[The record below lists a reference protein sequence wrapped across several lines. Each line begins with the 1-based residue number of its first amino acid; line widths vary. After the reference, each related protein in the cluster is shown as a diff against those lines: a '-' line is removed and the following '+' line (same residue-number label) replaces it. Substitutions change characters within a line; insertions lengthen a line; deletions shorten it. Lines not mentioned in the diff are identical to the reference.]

1 MTRKGEPTEW
11 VIPFF
16 LGVFG
21 LFWFFFSLLLAFLS
35 SDDWLGVYAL
45 WICAP
50 VTSGA
55 SLVLIG
61 YGLAMRRRARRL
73 SEIATMLRAYRR
85 IKISDLARKLAV
97 TEFEAE
103 RVIARCIELGM
114 VEGHID
120 RTTGEFFTPESV
132 AQVVKLSPCPY
143 CGSPADQLVL
153 SGETAKCPA
162 CGAVF
167 DAERKVVTQ

>member
-1 MTRKGEPTEW
+1 MASKGEPTGW
-11 VIPFF
+11 IIPFF

-21 LFWFFFSLLLAFLS
+21 LFWFFFSLLLAFLDS
-35 SDDWLGVYAL
+35 GDWLGVYAL

-50 VTSGA
+50 VTSGV

-61 YGLAMRRRARRL
+61 YGLAMRRRAQRL
-73 SEIATMLRAYRR
+73 SEIATMLKAYRR
-85 IKISDLARKLAV
+85 IKISDLAQKLGV

-114 VEGHID
+114 VEGNID
-120 RTTGEFFTPESV
+120 RATGEFFTPESV
-132 AQVVKLSPCPY
+132 AEVVKPKPCPY

-153 SGETAKCPA
+153 TGETGRCTA

-167 DAERKVVTQ
+167 DTKKGD